1 MNNKYEMFRKELSN
15 NVDIEELLKKY
26 TFQEIMQYYEKIIN
40 EDYDNFVSN
49 RQKTSKRR
57 CLCLWII

>member
-49 RQKTSKRR
+49 RQKTKTKN
-57 CLCLWII
+57 IDIK

>member
-26 TFQEIMQYYEKIIN
+26 TFQEIMQFYEKIIN

-49 RQKTSKRR
+49 RQKTKTKN
-57 CLCLWII
+57 IDTK

>member
-49 RQKTSKRR
+49 RKKTKTKN
-57 CLCLWII
+57 IDTK

>member
-1 MNNKYEMFRKELSN
+1 MNNKYEVFRKELSN
-15 NVDIEELLKKY
+15 NGDIKELLKKY

-49 RQKTSKRR
+49 KQKTKTKN
-57 CLCLWII
+57 IDTK

>member
-49 RQKTSKRR
+49 R
-57 CLCLWII
+57 

>member
-1 MNNKYEMFRKELSN
+1 MNNKYEIFRKELSN

-49 RQKTSKRR
+49 RQKTKTKN
-57 CLCLWII
+57 IDTK

>member
-49 RQKTSKRR
+49 RQKTKTKN
-57 CLCLWII
+57 IDTK

>member
-26 TFQEIMQYYEKIIN
+26 TFQEICNTMK
-40 EDYDNFVSN
+40 
-49 RQKTSKRR
+49 K
-57 CLCLWII
+57 

>member
-15 NVDIEELLKKY
+15 NSDIEELLKKY

-49 RQKTSKRR
+49 RQKTKTKN
-57 CLCLWII
+57 IDTK

>member
-1 MNNKYEMFRKELSN
+1 MNNKYEVFRKELSN
-15 NVDIEELLKKY
+15 NRDIKELLKKY

-49 RQKTSKRR
+49 KQKTKTKN
-57 CLCLWII
+57 IDTK

>member
-49 RQKTSKRR
+49 RQKTKAKN
-57 CLCLWII
+57 IDTK

>member
-15 NVDIEELLKKY
+15 NVDIEDLLKKY

-49 RQKTSKRR
+49 RQKTKTKN
-57 CLCLWII
+57 IDTK

>member
-15 NVDIEELLKKY
+15 NADIEELLKKY

-49 RQKTSKRR
+49 RQKTKAKN
-57 CLCLWII
+57 IDTK

>member
-1 MNNKYEMFRKELSN
+1 MSNKYEMFRKELSN

-49 RQKTSKRR
+49 RQKTKTKN
-57 CLCLWII
+57 IDTK

>member
-15 NVDIEELLKKY
+15 NVDIEEILKKY
-26 TFQEIMQYYEKIIN
+26 TFQEIMQFYEKIIN

-49 RQKTSKRR
+49 RQKTKTKN
-57 CLCLWII
+57 IDTK